1 MTVTGNVTERGTVPA
16 PEPHLTAADVVARA
30 EALAPELAERQSE
43 TEQRTYYAEDTHE
56 AFTDAGLYRI
66 LVPRRYGGYE
76 FGVRTFF
83 QVVMTLTRACPST
96 GWMYCLGSAH
106 ALAVA
111 SLFGERTQAEVF
123 GDGHF
128 ICPATVSPNGTA
140 QRTGDGDWTLR
151 GTWPYCSGS
160 PYATHF
166 LGHTLVSRGPDGP
179 PEPMLFIA
187 PRDQWRRLD
196 DWGRSLGLK
205 GSGSHSICFEDGRVP
220 DHFTLAN
227 HLSLISVVD
236 GTPGL
241 ALHGNP
247 LYGGGQMSFMVMEDA
262 LLAVGMARAALD
274 AYEELMTRDTVF
286 PPIRP
291 RTHDPDYQRWYGEA
305 VGLVTTARA
314 ALAQLVHEWE
324 ESCVDGP
331 AVFTPERELRI
342 AVSCRE
348 IVRLCWQAVESRLVP
363 TAGSSSVRNG
373 ARVERVWRDLSM
385 LHSHA
390 GVAVFLSGIA
400 QRELAKVRFG
410 VE

>member
-140 QRTGDGDWTLR
+140 QRTGDGDWTLH

-179 PEPMLFIA
+179 PEPMLFI
-187 PRDQWRRLD
+187 W
-196 DWGRSLGLK
+196 
-205 GSGSHSICFEDGRVP
+205 
-220 DHFTLAN
+220 
-227 HLSLISVVD
+227 
-236 GTPGL
+236 
-241 ALHGNP
+241 
-247 LYGGGQMSFMVMEDA
+247 
-262 LLAVGMARAALD
+262 
-274 AYEELMTRDTVF
+274 
-286 PPIRP
+286 
-291 RTHDPDYQRWYGEA
+291 
-305 VGLVTTARA
+305 TT
-314 ALAQLVHEWE
+314 
-324 ESCVDGP
+324 G
-331 AVFTPERELRI
+331 
-342 AVSCRE
+342 
-348 IVRLCWQAVESRLVP
+348 
-363 TAGSSSVRNG
+363 GSSSASRAAVRT
-373 ARVERVWRDLSM
+373 ASASRTAASRTTSRSRT
-385 LHSHA
+385 
-390 GVAVFLSGIA
+390 I
-400 QRELAKVRFG
+400 
-410 VE
+410 